1 MVGDLPTRQT
11 KLVSIVMAD
20 DHPLFLDGLEEL
32 LRREKDFKI
41 LARCGNG
48 DEALLAVRKH
58 RPDVLLLDYR
68 MPGMSG
74 LDVLRALKKE
84 ALPARVVL
92 LAAVLED
99 YQVVEAVRLGV
110 AGIFLKEMGSQ
121 PLIQCIRKVHSGE
134 RWLERGS
141 AGRALEQL
149 ARRDEAVRDAIS
161 LMSQRELEIVSLV
174 TGGLR
179 NLEIA
184 NKLFISEGT
193 VKAHLHNIYDKLNLN
208 GRFALSRYARDRR
221 LVNMSLVY
229 VLGSLGA
236 LSLC

>member
-32 LRREKDFKI
+32 LRREKDFNI

-74 LDVLRALKKE
+74 LEVLRALKKE
-84 ALPARVVL
+84 ALQARVVL

-121 PLIQCIRKVHSGE
+121 PLIQCIRTVHAGG
-134 RWLERGS
+134 RWLERG
-141 AGRALEQL
+141 AIGRALERL
-149 ARRDEAVRDAIS
+149 VGKGEAARDAIS

-174 TGGLR
+174 ASGLR
-179 NLEIA
+179 NQEIA

-193 VKAHLHNIYDKLNLN
+193 VKVHLHHIYHKLSLN

-221 LVNMSLVY
+221 LVNMILVY
-229 VLGSLGA
+229 VLGPLAA
-236 LSLC
+236 LSW